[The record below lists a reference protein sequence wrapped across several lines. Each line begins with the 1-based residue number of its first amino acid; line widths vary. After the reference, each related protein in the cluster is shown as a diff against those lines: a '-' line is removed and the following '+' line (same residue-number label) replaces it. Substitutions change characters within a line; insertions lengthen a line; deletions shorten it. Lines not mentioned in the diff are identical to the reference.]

1 MNLKERTMKLSDST
15 LTVLKNFA
23 GIPVGSGVYLVH
35 IDVPNV
41 GQKTLKS
48 VVFLRP
54 TDVSDF

>member
-1 MNLKERTMKLSDST
+1 MTTATKTVLSEKT
-15 LTVLKNFA
+15 LAILKNFA
-23 GIPVGSGVYLVH
+23 GIPVGSGVYLIHV
-35 IDVPNV
+35 DVPNV